1 MGAPRVLRPVGQ
13 RGLRPAPLLAVLAG
27 AAAALSAA
35 VSTAATPP
43 VEGIAV
49 QGSEVITAPAD
60 RFSVTVLATA
70 TAQTTAEA
78 EAALETSTRDVLA
91 RLSAAAPTIGA
102 APEPVKIATL
112 PTQRSA
118 DSRSWIAKREL
129 RATVASG
136 PAQSLL
142 PALAAQPGV
151 TVVTVTATHGDLD
164 GLRRTAIER
173 ATAAAQARG
182 ETAARGLGFALG
194 TVRDVVVKTDER
206 RSETMIDVEARVD
219 VRYAL
224 APATSRTEVLAIA
237 AAASAAA
244 STAAAPTAA
253 APSTTAMPTPASRDA
268 GAPQP
273 LEVEVVSAVYD
284 ATGRGRFTT
293 ATGTVWREVVP
304 APADQR
310 LKPTRRYRG
319 TITLGV
325 ISGYR
330 MQLEGVPRILKVAP
344 VGVRPP

>member
-1 MGAPRVLRPVGQ
+1 M
-13 RGLRPAPLLAVLAG
+13 
-27 AAAALSAA
+27 SAA
-35 VSTAATPP
+35 VSAAATPP

-49 QGSEVITAPAD
+49 QGSEVITAAAD

-91 RLSAAAPTIGA
+91 RLSAAAPTIGT
-102 APEPVKIATL
+102 APEPVKIAAL
-112 PTQRSA
+112 PPQRSA
-118 DSRSWIAKREL
+118 DGRVWIAKREL

-142 PALAAQPGV
+142 PALAAQQGV
-151 TVVTVTATHGDLD
+151 TVETVTATHGDLD

-194 TVRDVVVKTDER
+194 AVRDVVVKTDER
-206 RSETMIDVEARVD
+206 RSETMVDIEARVD

-237 AAASAAA
+237 AAAS
-244 STAAAPTAA
+244 TAAMPVPTA
-253 APSTTAMPTPASRDA
+253 RDA
-268 GAPQP
+268 AAPQP
-273 LEVEVVSAVYD
+273 LEVEIVSAVYD

-304 APADQR
+304 APTDQR
-310 LKPTRRYRG
+310 LKPARRYRG
-319 TITLGV
+319 TVTLGV

-344 VGVRPP
+344 VGLGTP